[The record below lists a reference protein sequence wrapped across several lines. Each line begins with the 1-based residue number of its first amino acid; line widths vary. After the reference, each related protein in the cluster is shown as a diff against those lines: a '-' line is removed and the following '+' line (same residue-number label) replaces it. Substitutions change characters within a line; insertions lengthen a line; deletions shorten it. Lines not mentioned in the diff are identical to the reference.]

1 MESTVGLATMKRVA
15 AALALAI
22 ACEMSAAQ
30 GSATTGDNLVEL
42 YRTKASNGD
51 ETVFGIDKNMA
62 ESVQDMFKAVTW
74 QYVQK
79 GEAKGET
86 KWMGIVGECKT
97 YKATFSAANSQE
109 EAAKKFAAK
118 DLNRERATLV
128 SIPYASGS
136 TDKQRSTCKLLGQ
149 PVSERA
155 LLVDAGRAYEKEID
169 QPRFADMMIKIP
181 KLGRAP
187 SFDQLSDQSKPK
199 KSDMVLLKEI
209 GRLKEQLYKV
219 REAHDAEAHSPL
231 QLLNQQRHFGEL
243 KLVSS
248 LSTGA
253 LTYGEYNTKRK
264 ELVLAVT
271 ESSGKIVKTNEAE
284 FKAVID
290 LRNLKADNER
300 NLAAQ
305 KTKAENDRI
314 AAAERLVQEKKR
326 EAQESQD
333 AEIRD
338 FINIIADG
346 LIAGPQ
352 RKMRMHCDSYAGST
366 NCVER

>member
-1 MESTVGLATMKRVA
+1 
-15 AALALAI
+15 
-22 ACEMSAAQ
+22 
-30 GSATTGDNLVEL
+30 
-42 YRTKASNGD
+42 
-51 ETVFGIDKNMA
+51 
-62 ESVQDMFKAVTW
+62 
-74 QYVQK
+74 
-79 GEAKGET
+79 
-86 KWMGIVGECKT
+86 MGIVGECKT

-219 REAHDAEAHSPL
+219 REAHDAEEHSPL